1 MADVPRFLRTAR
13 QPAANKHSSK
23 SSCSVTEPPPPPLAE
38 EEAPP
43 PLFPGVELMLDA
55 LEGVDER
62 ATDDE
67 LLTVGTLDT
76 PTPVELAAPV
86 LDAELIALIEL
97 TELADVE
104 ELLDDAT
111 ALDDEETV
119 APELLERLL
128 LATLDDI
135 TLDDDELV
143 GGGATGSIFEVHSIA
158 LRIISTIFGSAKFS
172 FT

>member
-1 MADVPRFLRTAR
+1 
-13 QPAANKHSSK
+13 
-23 SSCSVTEPPPPPLAE
+23 
-38 EEAPP
+38 
-43 PLFPGVELMLDA
+43 MLDA
-55 LEGVDER
+55 LERVDER

-76 PTPVELAAPV
+76 PTPVELTAPV

-104 ELLDDAT
+104 ELLDGAT

-128 LATLDDI
+128 LERLLFATLDDI
-135 TLDDDELV
+135 TLDDDELA
-143 GGGATGSIFEVHSIA
+143 GGGATGSMFEVHSIA

-172 FT
+172 FTWPIAV